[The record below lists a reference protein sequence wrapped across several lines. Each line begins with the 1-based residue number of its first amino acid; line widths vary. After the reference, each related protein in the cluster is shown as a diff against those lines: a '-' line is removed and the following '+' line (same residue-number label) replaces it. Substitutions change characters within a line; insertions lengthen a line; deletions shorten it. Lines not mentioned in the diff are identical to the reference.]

1 MTWNPISNLG
11 RMLGGAGSGVKSLV
25 GGLTKRPGEEEQR
38 AGLTSQAGAS
48 GDFAGTGEK
57 GFGALG
63 GALTSEAD
71 YMRKIARGEESVS
84 AEQLRQSLG
93 QNLSAQQSMA
103 AGAAPQNQ
111 AMAALQASRN
121 AMQLGSGLAGQQ
133 AVAGMQERQAAQQAL
148 AQMLLQQRNQELQA
162 ALGGRQNAISGFGGI
177 SVGQSP
183 LQQFGGMIQGGLQ
196 TYLGGRG
203 NQGQGQ
209 GGR

>member
-11 RMLGGAGSGVKSLV
+11 RMLSGAGGGVKSV
-25 GGLTKRPGEEEQR
+25 FGGLTRRPGEEEQR
-38 AGLTSQAGAS
+38 AGMQTQGAAAS
-48 GDFAGTGEK
+48 DFAGQGEK

-63 GALTSEAD
+63 GQLSSEAD

-84 AEQLRQSLG
+84 AEQLRQALG

-121 AMQLGSGLAGQQ
+121 SMQLGSGLAGQQ
-133 AVAGMQERQAAQQAL
+133 ALAGMQERQSAQQAL
-148 AQMLLQQRNQELQA
+148 AQMLLNQRGQDLQA
-162 ALGGRQNAISGFGGI
+162 AIGSRGNAVNAYGGM

-183 LQQFGGMIQGGLQ
+183 LQQFGGLIQGGLQ

-203 NQGQGQ
+203 SQGQ